1 MRHGSA
7 APPIAAADGWIPLT
21 AAGLGTAPSTGAS
34 LPLMRCLSIT
44 GLLGWLLNRLPP
56 CCGRFASAEV
66 LDAAY
71 RQRLRRWRER

>member
-1 MRHGSA
+1 
-7 APPIAAADGWIPLT
+7 
-21 AAGLGTAPSTGAS
+21 
-34 LPLMRCLSIT
+34 MRCLSIT